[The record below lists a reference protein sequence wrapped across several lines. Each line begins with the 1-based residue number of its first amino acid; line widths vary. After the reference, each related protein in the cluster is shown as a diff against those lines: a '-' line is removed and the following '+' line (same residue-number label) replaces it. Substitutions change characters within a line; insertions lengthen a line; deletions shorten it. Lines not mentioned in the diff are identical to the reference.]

1 MLELSNFCLSGVISP
16 LNRDFS
22 FFSFCNSWLQFVT
35 CCLMSKLFT
44 SLYV

>member
-22 FFSFCNSWLQFVT
+22 FCNSWLQFVT
-35 CCLMSKLFT
+35 CWLMSKLFT